1 MDYNQKDIL
10 LLLEEKMKLD
20 RRLNSIPYG
29 SIETRKSN
37 GKEYIYVHYREDG
50 ILLSKYIGP
59 HSEDTASLILS
70 NNIEAKDIKKRIRHI
85 NKKLKEAN
93 YIEKQV
99 DEKVMIN
106 IDYAKR
112 NLVDSIYK
120 QAVLEG
126 VTAAYA
132 DTETIIEGGKVNNMS
147 SEDVLKVLNL
157 KHAWDFILNREV
169 VASPSN
175 FALLSDINRFVLE
188 GFYYNAGK
196 VRSVPVNIGGTDWKP
211 EIPIETIVKE
221 RLSSLLESSMSFED
235 IAIESLLYVMK
246 SQIFIDG
253 NKRTALIFAN
263 HVLISH
269 GIGLIVISD
278 KLIAEYKRL
287 LIMYYEGTDKK
298 SIKDF
303 IKQNCYVKI

>member
-59 HSEDTASLILS
+59 YSEDTASLILS
-70 NNIEAKDIKKRIRHI
+70 NNVEAKDIKKRIRHI
-85 NKKLKEAN
+85 NKKLNEAN

-126 VTAAYA
+126 VTATYA

-157 KHAWDFILNREV
+157 KHAWEFILNKEV

-211 EIPIETIVKE
+211 ELPIETIVKE
-221 RLSSLLESSMSFED
+221 RLSSLLESSMNFQD

-278 KLIAEYKRL
+278 KLVSQYKKL
-287 LIMYYEGTDKK
+287 LIMYYEGIDEK
-298 SIKDF
+298 SIRDF
-303 IKQNCYVKI
+303 IKQKCYVKI

>member
-10 LLLEEKMKLD
+10 FLLEEKMKLD

-29 SIETRKSN
+29 SIEIRKNS

-59 HSEDTASLILS
+59 YSEDTASLILS
-70 NNIEAKDIKKRIRHI
+70 NNVEAKDIKKRIRHI
-85 NKKLKEAN
+85 NKKLNEAN
-93 YIEKQV
+93 YIEKQI

-126 VTAAYA
+126 VTATYA

-278 KLIAEYKRL
+278 KLVSEYKRL
-287 LIMYYEGTDKK
+287 LILYYEGIDKK
-298 SIKDF
+298 SIKEF
-303 IKQNCYVKI
+303 IKQNCFVKI

>member
-59 HSEDTASLILS
+59 YSEDTASLILS
-70 NNIEAKDIKKRIRHI
+70 NNVEAKDIKKRIRHI
-85 NKKLKEAN
+85 NKKLNEAN

-126 VTAAYA
+126 VTATYA

-157 KHAWDFILNREV
+157 KHAWDFILNKEV

-211 EIPIETIVKE
+211 ELPIETIVKE
-221 RLSSLLESSMSFED
+221 RLSSLLESSMNFQD

-278 KLIAEYKRL
+278 KLISEYKRL
-287 LIMYYEGTDKK
+287 LILYYEGIDEK
-298 SIKDF
+298 SIRDF
-303 IKQNCYVKI
+303 IKQKCYVKI